1 MNDYLVNFLFVQLLP
16 FMYAFFC
23 LIDYI
28 KHQED
33 YHNYPQIKE
42 KSLVVAKNVFLYL
55 PVTHFLVFSLFP
67 HQVVFK
73 GGFKELMFLIMEI
86 IFTDIYFYT
95 THRMCHENYTLYKKI
110 HSKHHEIK
118 DTLGIFAFYCHP
130 LEMVVVNMGNFYI
143 THMIF
148 NHSYFH
154 NATMAL
160 FGIGNTILSAHESN
174 NRRGHHQMHHI
185 YRKCNYGLDLFMDR
199 LMGTEKMPE

>member
-1 MNDYLVNFLFVQLLP
+1 MDYYFINLLVVQIIPFL
-16 FMYAFFC
+16 YAFFC
-23 LIDYI
+23 LIDYT
-28 KHQED
+28 KNQED

-55 PVTHFLVFSLFP
+55 PVTHFLIFSLFP
-67 HQVVFK
+67 HQVIFK
-73 GGFKELMFLIMEI
+73 TGFKELMFLIMEI

-95 THRMCHENYTLYKKI
+95 THRLCHDNRKLYKYI

-130 LEMVVVNMGNFYI
+130 IEMVVVNMGNFYI

-148 NHSYFH
+148 RHSYFH
-154 NATMAL
+154 NATIAVVGL
-160 FGIGNTILSAHESN
+160 GNTILGAHMSN
-174 NRRGHHQMHHI
+174 NERGYHQMHHI